1 MARTSEVRFLAVAV
15 LAASL
20 FPADAQ
26 VRFEVASV
34 KLAPAG
40 GMTAISPPGAAKFS
54 AMNVSLDVLIGM
66 AYGIDSR
73 RISGRP
79 GWFDSQM
86 YDVIAKPEGP
96 GGLSYEQMRPMLQ
109 QLLADRLKL
118 AIHREKKPAPG
129 YALVVAKGGP
139 KLKKSAGES
148 DKRYILPRGL
158 LCNNA
163 TLELLAGMLAGPAG
177 RPVVDKTG
185 IAGNYDIEL
194 RYAPES
200 AGDTT
205 LPSLFTALEEQA
217 GLKLEAAK
225 VEVEMVVID
234 HVERAPTEN

>member
-1 MARTSEVRFLAVAV
+1 MARTREVRFLTVAV
-15 LAASL
+15 LAVFVL
-20 FPADAQ
+20 PADAQ

-40 GMTAISPPGAAKFS
+40 GMTSISPPGSAKLS

-79 GWFDSQM
+79 GWADSTL
-86 YDVIAKPEGP
+86 YDVIAKPEGS
-96 GGLSYEQMRPMLQ
+96 GGLSYEQSRPMLQ

-118 AIHREKKPAPG
+118 AVHREKKPTPG

-139 KLKKSAGES
+139 KLTKSAGES

-158 LCNNA
+158 RCDNA
-163 TLELLAGMLAGPAG
+163 TLDLLAGMLVRPAG

-185 IAGNYDIEL
+185 ITGNYDIEL
-194 RYAPES
+194 RYAPEGS
-200 AGDTT
+200 GDTT
-205 LPSLFTALEEQA
+205 LPSVFTALQEQL
-217 GLKLEAAK
+217 GLKLEAEK

-234 HVERAPTEN
+234 HVERVPTEN